1 MFNKKI
7 KRLFQGMG
15 EAKKAVLS
23 TSSNNRVTSRM
34 MSFIIYEGK
43 FYCQTDK
50 RFLKIEQI
58 LNNPRVSICI
68 DNIQIE
74 GIAQI
79 IGKPL
84 ENKNFIVL
92 FKKQFKNSY
101 ENYSFL
107 ENEILLE
114 ITPTFISVWNYKESI
129 PMREYYNLISK
140 EYKEE
145 IYLGDE
151 EVVIK
156 DKNKKMVEF

>member
-1 MFNKKI
+1 MFNEQITK
-7 KRLFQGMG
+7 LFQGIG

-34 MSFIIYEGK
+34 MSFVIYERK

-58 LNNPRVSICI
+58 SNNPKVSICI

-79 IGKPL
+79 LGKPL

-92 FKKQFKNSY
+92 FKKHFKNSY

-114 ITPTFISVWNYKESI
+114 ITPTFISVWNYKEGI
-129 PMREYYNLISK
+129 PIREYYNLTSK

-145 IYLGDE
+145 IYIGDE
-151 EVVIK
+151 
-156 DKNKKMVEF
+156 